1 MMLLRH
7 SRGGHLTQDDGGVVH
22 GWGFILS
29 GIEDW
34 GYGSAEW
41 WSRLEVGRR
50 GR

>member
-7 SRGGHLTQDDGGVVH
+7 SRGGHLTEDDGGVLN
-22 GWGFILS
+22 GWGSILS

-34 GYGSAEW
+34 GYGSADW
-41 WSRLEVGRR
+41 GSRLAVSRR